1 MGSNRISSS
10 RGNKPGAF
18 FFLQLDYRAEPQI
31 IDLPPCNGR
40 QVAVI
45 EGPAGEWLELI
56 D

>member
-1 MGSNRISSS
+1 LNNG
-10 RGNKPGAF
+10 
-18 FFLQLDYRAEPQI
+18 AEPQI
-31 IDLPPCNGR
+31 IDLPPYNGR